1 MCSAASERLTAASG
15 QDFTHL
21 MKAAAK
27 DHKISAWQAAGCG
40 FLRFDL
46 VPDKGMELSKVF
58 HDEIVFLA
66 FKGAAWSAGQNNQTY
81 EERADCLIL
90 RDAGQVYSA
99 RLEHIDPQGSVCR
112 EIHIRPDRLREI
124 YDLADDVLPV
134 LDFKRPVIESRPL
147 TELLFRTHAL
157 YEEDGCELER
167 SSHLLWLVGAIARET
182 SGQGLRVSAKSCS
195 RRSRMIIDYIRNH
208 FDQKIALPELAE
220 LVQLNPYVLL
230 RQFRAEIGVTPHDY
244 LQAYRLYRARQYMQ
258 QGIRLAEVA
267 ILCGY
272 ADQSHFNRQF
282 KQRFGITPGQ
292 FSPRPASNRR
302 SMAVES
308 VQ

>member
-1 MCSAASERLTAASG
+1 MT
-15 QDFTHL
+15 
-21 MKAAAK
+21 AAAK
-27 DHKISAWQAAGCG
+27 VHPKDHKLSAWQAAGCG

-46 VPDKGMELSKVF
+46 VPDKGVELNKVF
-58 HDEIVFLA
+58 HDEIVILA

-99 RLEHIDPQGSVCR
+99 RMEHIDPQGAVCR
-112 EIHIRPDRLREI
+112 EIHIRPERLREI
-124 YDLADDVLPV
+124 YDLADDVLPAF
-134 LDFKRPVIESRPL
+134 DFKRPVIESRPL
-147 TELLFRTHAL
+147 TELLFRTHNL
-157 YEEDGCELER
+157 YEDDGCELER
-167 SSHLLWLVGAIARET
+167 SSHLLWLVGAIARAT
-182 SGQGLRVSAKSCS
+182 SGQGLRMSAKSCS
-195 RRSRMIIDYIRNH
+195 RRSRMVIDYIRTN

-220 LVQLNPYVLL
+220 LVQINPYVLL

-258 QGIRLAEVA
+258 DGVRLAEVA

-292 FSPRPASNRR
+292 FSPRLSDVRR
-302 SMAVES
+302 ARTVDS